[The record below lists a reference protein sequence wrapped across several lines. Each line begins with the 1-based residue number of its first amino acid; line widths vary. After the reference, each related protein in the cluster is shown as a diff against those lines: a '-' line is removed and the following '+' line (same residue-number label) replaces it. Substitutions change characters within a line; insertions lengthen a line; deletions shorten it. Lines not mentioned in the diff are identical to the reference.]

1 MVASSDWIQIC
12 GGGVI
17 NLVARRELFRSAQE
31 FTHMER
37 RCFFDDRSVESG
49 NIVDGGYDG

>member
-1 MVASSDWIQIC
+1 M
-12 GGGVI
+12 I